1 MLAAA
6 PPPSAL
12 RACPPRA
19 GVVDWRPHLPQLF
32 THMLAAFKV
41 PVGTATAGC
50 PSALGAPHRA
60 MQLFGSKVDQVD
72 DTPKDR
78 KSVV

>member
-1 MLAAA
+1 M
-6 PPPSAL
+6 
-12 RACPPRA
+12 
-19 GVVDWRPHLPQLF
+19 DWRPHLPQLF

-72 DTPKDR
+72 DTPKSAAKLAVYLLRQPQADR